1 MTDAVIVHQL
11 PGRIRLRIPAM
22 RGDANYFSALATSL
36 GHAPNV
42 QQVKTNPATASVVVQ
57 FEGDAERILEQMHE
71 LGLEPEI
78 RKSMNEITK
87 RTGIGPVR
95 LVSGRDINPMFMAG
109 SALALLGLVQT
120 FRGKIV
126 VPSVT
131 AFWYTLEA
139 FRASGRRG

>member
-1 MTDAVIVHQL
+1 MIDALIVHQL

-22 RGDANYFSALATSL
+22 RGDAGYFSALADSMSD
-36 GHAPNV
+36 APGV
-42 QQVKTNPATASVVVQ
+42 QQVKTNPATASMVVQ
-57 FEGDAERILEQMHE
+57 FEGNGERILEQMHE
-71 LGLEPEI
+71 LGLEPKIKE
-78 RKSMNEITK
+78 SNSGITK

-95 LVSGRDINPMFMAG
+95 LVSGRDINPMFMVG

-131 AFWYTLEA
+131 AFWYALEA